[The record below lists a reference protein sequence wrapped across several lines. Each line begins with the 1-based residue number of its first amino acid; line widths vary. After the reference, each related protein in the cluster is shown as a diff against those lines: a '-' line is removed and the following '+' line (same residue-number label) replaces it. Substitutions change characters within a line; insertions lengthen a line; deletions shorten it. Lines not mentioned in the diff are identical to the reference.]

1 MTFDLDLDR
10 LAATALEGASNRDSG
25 YHGPEHWQRVA
36 EIGLGLCLRDQAAD
50 PTVVALFALLH
61 DTQRLN
67 EDEDPLHG
75 PRAASYALELFDAG
89 KLAISDQQLHALMD
103 ACQRHTTAGPTADPT
118 AGACFDSDR
127 LTLWRVGTR
136 PQPRYL
142 STQATLND
150 ERWLLVGLQLEM
162 TRPMSWQQLTDA
174 YRTGCLPEGRPVANL
189 IAVAA

>member
-1 MTFDLDLDR
+1 MSFDLDLDR
-10 LAATALEGASNRDSG
+10 LAATALQGASNRDSC

-36 EIGLGLCLRDQAAD
+36 EIGLGLCLRDPAAD

-75 PRAASYALELFDAG
+75 PRAASYALKLFEGGD
-89 KLAISDQQLHALMD
+89 LAISEQQLHALMD
-103 ACQRHTTAGPTADPT
+103 ACQRHTTAGPTGDPT
-118 AGACFDSDR
+118 AGVCFDADR
-127 LTLWRVGTR
+127 LTLWRVGIR
-136 PQPRYL
+136 PEPQYL
-142 STQATLND
+142 STQTALSD

-162 TRPMSWQQLTDA
+162 ARPLSWEQLTGA
-174 YRTGCLPEGRPVANL
+174 YQMGCLPESRPVANL